1 MGAAGPPHDD
11 CAGVDGFKG
20 GWIGVRCGPAVD
32 VLVAPILDR
41 STVPFV
47 VEKRSMLAA
56 DVAHETICGTLGIWM
71 PH

>member
-1 MGAAGPPHDD
+1 MR
-11 CAGVDGFKG
+11 
-20 GWIGVRCGPAVD
+20 WGPAVD

-41 STVPFV
+41 STVPFD
-47 VEKRSMLAA
+47 VEKRSTLAA